1 MASGT
6 GMDTDTIMTTDA
18 SLSLL
23 RLLQLVSPS
32 LPIGA
37 FAYSQG
43 LEWAVEAGWV
53 CDQPTLEDW
62 LSDQLQQS
70 LTWVDLP
77 LLLRMLDAASRGD
90 MAAMAAWIDELIA
103 LRETAELRAEEANRG
118 RALAELLDGL
128 GLLDTF
134 NAGGATRMQPAPPT
148 SLGPSSPSPAP
159 DWKPLLSRSQLAGF
173 ALAATAWE
181 IDQSDVLAG
190 YAWSWAENLTLAG
203 IKLVPL
209 GQTAGQRI
217 LTRLAGRIPAA
228 VEQARDLPDTEIGAS
243 MPALAIASSLHE
255 TQYTRLY
262 RS

>member
-1 MASGT
+1 
-6 GMDTDTIMTTDA
+6 MDTNMATATTIEGHP
-18 SLSLL
+18 SLL

-32 LPIGA
+32 LPVGA

-53 CDQPTLEDW
+53 CDEPTLEDW
-62 LSDQLQQS
+62 LSDQLAQA

-77 LLLRMLDAASRGD
+77 LLLRMLDAASCG
-90 MAAMAAWIDELIA
+90 AATPMGAWVDELIA
-103 LRETAELRAEEANRG
+103 LRETAELRAEETNRG
-118 RALAELLDGL
+118 RALAELLHAL
-128 GLLDTF
+128 GVLDSREHE
-134 NAGGATRMQPAPPT
+134 ADWRAILAR
-148 SLGPSSPSPAP
+148 SS
-159 DWKPLLSRSQLAGF
+159 LAGF
-173 ALAATAWE
+173 AYAAAAWE
-181 IDQSDVLAG
+181 IDHSDALAG
-190 YAWSWAENLTLAG
+190 YAWSWSENLTLAG
-203 IKLVPL
+203 LKLVPL

-228 VEQARDLPDTEIGAS
+228 VEQARRVPDAEIGAS

>member
-1 MASGT
+1 
-6 GMDTDTIMTTDA
+6 MTTA
-18 SLSLL
+18 TAIERQTSLL

-53 CDQPTLEDW
+53 CDEPTLEDW
-62 LSDQLQQS
+62 LSDQLAQT

-77 LLLRMLDAASRGD
+77 LLLRMLDAASCG
-90 MAAMAAWIDELIA
+90 AALPMMAWIDELIA

-118 RALAELLDGL
+118 RALAELLQAL
-128 GLLDTF
+128 GVLDSAPTQRVAETRLERPD
-134 NAGGATRMQPAPPT
+134 AGAGTAQAADWRAV
-148 SLGPSSPSPAP
+148 LARSP
-159 DWKPLLSRSQLAGF
+159 LAGF
-173 ALAATAWE
+173 AYAVAAWE
-181 IDQSDVLAG
+181 IDQTDALFG

-203 IKLVPL
+203 VKLVPL

-217 LTRLAGRIPAA
+217 LMRLGTRMPEA
-228 VEQARDLPDTEIGAS
+228 VAQARRVTDAEIGAS
-243 MPALAIASSLHE
+243 TPALAIASSLHE
-255 TQYTRLY
+255 IQYTRLY